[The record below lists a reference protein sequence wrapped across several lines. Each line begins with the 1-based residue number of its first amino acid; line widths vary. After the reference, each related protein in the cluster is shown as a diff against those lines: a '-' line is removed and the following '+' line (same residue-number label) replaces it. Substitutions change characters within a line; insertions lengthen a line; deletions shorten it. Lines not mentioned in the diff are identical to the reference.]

1 MNQQHKSST
10 IFNQS
15 MKCEE
20 KQSTQKA
27 EEEVKKVKIR
37 RWDQPGAHRLQKLQS
52 NWDKV
57 LPASVCTQTNWHHQN
72 PVLPAQQVLDTTT
85 HWKTRF
91 KFKII
96 SHDADRGF

>member
-1 MNQQHKSST
+1 
-10 IFNQS
+10 

-57 LPASVCTQTNWHHQN
+57 LPASVCTQELGLFHSPLCT
-72 PVLPAQQVLDTTT
+72 VLARKELVFPECRNRLTCPQE
-85 HWKTRF
+85 
-91 KFKII
+91 
-96 SHDADRGF
+96 